1 MTPRERALDNV
12 KEIVLGALVGYDAK
26 VSLFGSCAT
35 GIARRSSDIDIPIDS
50 KEALPANLI
59 SHIRDIL
66 EESTIPYDIDVV
78 DMTSA
83 SSAIRGRVHHE
94 GVVWKE

>member
-26 VSLFGSCAT
+26 VYLFGSCAT

-50 KEALPANLI
+50 KEALPASLNLTHPR
-59 SHIRDIL
+59 HIGGEHNPLR
-66 EESTIPYDIDVV
+66 Y
-78 DMTSA
+78 
-83 SSAIRGRVHHE
+83 
-94 GVVWKE
+94 